1 MIKQIFK
8 IKEKIAGFTLVE
20 VLVAMTVFLLVMTAI
35 INIYITT
42 LRSERVAYAL
52 LNNESSVRS
61 ALEFISRDIRMGKNF
76 SLVVKEGIQCLNLTT
91 YASGAGGEEV
101 KYCFSSSDNAIT
113 RGPQNPLDQ
122 QEERITPINIIIT
135 NGSFQLVFNPQPFI
149 TINFTAQVKVRDINY
164 LIPITTSVTPRY
176 LEF

>member
-76 SLVVKEGIQCLNLTT
+76 SLVVVEEGIQCLNLTT
-91 YASGAGGEEV
+91 YASGAGGEKV

-113 RGPQNPLDQ
+113 RGPQNSPDQ
-122 QEERITPINIIIT
+122 QERITPINIKIT